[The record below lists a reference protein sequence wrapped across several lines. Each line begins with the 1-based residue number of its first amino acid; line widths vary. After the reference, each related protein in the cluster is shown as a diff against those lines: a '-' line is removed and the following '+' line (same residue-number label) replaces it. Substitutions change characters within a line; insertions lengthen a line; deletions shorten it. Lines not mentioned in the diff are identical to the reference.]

1 MTMPKRKYD
10 ELSLHEKFQ
19 FNHLVQMMIDGWV
32 EDIDKKM
39 FVINRFNLDYRDD
52 VPMQFLMGMYQPEKI
67 TLPPPKEISP
77 KEAFE
82 KFRQEHLSS
91 QWSKPFK
98 FDPPIEISEIFGEYA
113 QKEITTNISQEVI
126 PDGNG
131 MAYSDEWIVMQNRLL
146 HAISHLTLD
155 ERRLILLLSPIVR
168 REIAK
173 NPKQDIF
180 DIHVKDFVSEY
191 GINSKK
197 YYGELEKI
205 ADSILKKAFYYWNF
219 KDNKPFGEKTHKSG
233 VSWFSWCD
241 YLENEAILKI
251 QLNNRVIEMLT
262 IFDKANPFTK
272 YQKEWITKLGTYGI
286 ILLELILS
294 CMYQKHKQKSYTV
307 EYLREKF
314 DCVENYAQFSD
325 FKTKVIN
332 KAIKEIHENTP
343 IRISYTQKK
352 RGRAVSELIFTFENT
367 EIKQLKVEQQP
378 KLNNKIQDPYT
389 NFKMTPKQLAFFGSK
404 LAKKLDKDI
413 ELVIDEIS
421 NVHLQGQYV
430 ECLKTLDFI
439 PSEWYTDD
447 EMKDHPTAEQIKQ
460 AKADEKARA
469 KAEKEQKQQQLK
481 QDFKKLVSYADIF
494 VQANL
499 DKVSTIG
506 IEQLYLKNKDYTG
519 IVKVWEHHL
528 LDERERKRFALV
540 DEILAR

>member
-91 QWSKPFK
+91 QW
-98 FDPPIEISEIFGEYA
+98 
-113 QKEITTNISQEVI
+113 N
-126 PDGNG
+126 
-131 MAYSDEWIVMQNRLL
+131 SDEWIVMQNRLL

-205 ADSILKKAFYYWNF
+205 ADSILRKAFYYWNF

-294 CMYQKHKQKSYTV
+294 CMCQKHKQKSYTV

-389 NFKMTPKQLAFFGSK
+389 NFKMTPKQLAVFGAK
-404 LAKKLDKDI
+404 VAKKLDKDI

-447 EMKDHPTAEQIKQ
+447 EIKDHPTADQIKQ

-499 DKVSTIG
+499 DKVSTTG

-519 IVKVWEHHL
+519 IVQVWEHHL

>member
-1 MTMPKRKYD
+1 MPKRKYD

-52 VPMQFLMGMYQPEKI
+52 VPMQFLMGIYQPEKI
-67 TLPPPKEISP
+67 TLPPKESP

-98 FDPPIEISEIFGEYA
+98 LDPPIEISEIFGEYA

-126 PDGNG
+126 PDGSG

-219 KDNKPFGEKTHKSG
+219 KDNKPFGEKTYKSG

-389 NFKMTPKQLAFFGSK
+389 NFKMTPKQLAVFGAK
-404 LAKKLDKDI
+404 VAKKLDKDI

-499 DKVSTIG
+499 NKVSTTG

-519 IVKVWEHHL
+519 IVQVWEHHL

>member
-1 MTMPKRKYD
+1 MCRK
-10 ELSLHEKFQ
+10 LC
-19 FNHLVQMMIDGWV
+19 
-32 EDIDKKM
+32 
-39 FVINRFNLDYRDD
+39 
-52 VPMQFLMGMYQPEKI
+52 
-67 TLPPPKEISP
+67 
-77 KEAFE
+77 
-82 KFRQEHLSS
+82 
-91 QWSKPFK
+91 
-98 FDPPIEISEIFGEYA
+98 
-113 QKEITTNISQEVI
+113 
-126 PDGNG
+126 
-131 MAYSDEWIVMQNRLL
+131 
-146 HAISHLTLD
+146 
-155 ERRLILLLSPIVR
+155 
-168 REIAK
+168 
-173 NPKQDIF
+173 
-180 DIHVKDFVSEY
+180 
-191 GINSKK
+191 
-197 YYGELEKI
+197 
-205 ADSILKKAFYYWNF
+205 SI
-219 KDNKPFGEKTHKSG
+219 
-233 VSWFSWCD
+233 
-241 YLENEAILKI
+241 
-251 QLNNRVIEMLT
+251 
-262 IFDKANPFTK
+262 
-272 YQKEWITKLGTYGI
+272 
-286 ILLELILS
+286 
-294 CMYQKHKQKSYTV
+294 
-307 EYLREKF
+307 
-314 DCVENYAQFSD
+314 SD

-389 NFKMTPKQLAFFGSK
+389 NFKMTPKQLAVFGAK
-404 LAKKLDKDI
+404 VAKKLDKDI

-447 EMKDHPTAEQIKQ
+447 EIKDHPTADQIKQ

-499 DKVSTIG
+499 NKVSTTG

-519 IVKVWEHHL
+519 IVQVWEHHL

>member
-1 MTMPKRKYD
+1 M
-10 ELSLHEKFQ
+10 
-19 FNHLVQMMIDGWV
+19 
-32 EDIDKKM
+32 
-39 FVINRFNLDYRDD
+39 
-52 VPMQFLMGMYQPEKI
+52 
-67 TLPPPKEISP
+67 
-77 KEAFE
+77 
-82 KFRQEHLSS
+82 
-91 QWSKPFK
+91 
-98 FDPPIEISEIFGEYA
+98 
-113 QKEITTNISQEVI
+113 
-126 PDGNG
+126 
-131 MAYSDEWIVMQNRLL
+131 
-146 HAISHLTLD
+146 
-155 ERRLILLLSPIVR
+155 R

-205 ADSILKKAFYYWNF
+205 ADSILRKAFYYWNF
-219 KDNKPFGEKTHKSG
+219 KDNKPFGGKTHKSG

-389 NFKMTPKQLAFFGSK
+389 NFKMTPKQLAVFGAK
-404 LAKKLDKDI
+404 VAKKLDKDI

-447 EMKDHPTAEQIKQ
+447 EIKDHPTADQIKQ

-481 QDFKKLVSYADIF
+481 QDFKNLVSYADIF

-499 DKVSTIG
+499 DKVSTTG

-519 IVKVWEHHL
+519 IVQVWEHHL